1 MSENRV
7 KAGEGVRASFATS
20 LVPMLGRVC
29 IDSVINAR
37 FSASG
42 DIQAGAVDGGQHGYR
57 AAIHPRYL
65 QLNRSAMLHETNSCD
80 IQSTPGGMGRKIE
93 ALGYSAKH
101 DLRPA
106 PR

>member
-7 KAGEGVRASFATS
+7 KAGEGASASFATS
-20 LVPMLGRVC
+20 HMAMLGRVC
-29 IDSVINAR
+29 VDSVINAR
-37 FSASG
+37 FSARG
-42 DIQAGAVDGGQHGYR
+42 DIQAGAVDGGQHGHR
-57 AAIHPRYL
+57 AAIHPGY
-65 QLNRSAMLHETNSCD
+65 QLNRSARLHETNSCD

-93 ALGYSAKH
+93 ALGYSARH